1 MKIASIAIATLVA
14 AGTAAAPVS
23 QAHAGSCGSIASV
36 SRDIWKNYDQVI
48 LAAGCAVVTVATEGA
63 VPPNVCL
70 DNAKKAAKVGEDM
83 IAFWNKAAKTNAW
96 ATIGPR
102 RLDLGEHLK
111 GRLVS
116 TGGRVFITPA
126 ALTEDSVEVEI
137 KKLDGKAKTEVT
149 VCKDN
154 HGEMT
159 KLWTF
164 EIDNGKDNT
173 GKVFSKTLSGVRGHN
188 LVVHL
193 DAKSVTN
200 TMQYELTATER

>member
-1 MKIASIAIATLVA
+1 MKIASLTLAALVA
-14 AGTAAAPVS
+14 TGTAAAPVS
-23 QAHAGSCGSIASV
+23 EAHAGSCGSFTSV

-48 LAAGCAVVTVATEGA
+48 LAAGCAVVTVASEGA

-70 DNAKKAAKVGEDM
+70 DNAKKAAKVAEDA
-83 IAFWNKAAKTNAW
+83 IEFWNKSAKSAAW
-96 ATIGPR
+96 AKIGPR
-102 RLDLGEHLK
+102 RLDLGERHQ

-173 GKVFSKTLSGVRGHN
+173 GKKFSKTLRGVRGHN
-188 LVVHL
+188 LVVHF
-193 DAKSVTN
+193 DAKSVSN
-200 TMQYELTATER
+200 TMQYQLTATER